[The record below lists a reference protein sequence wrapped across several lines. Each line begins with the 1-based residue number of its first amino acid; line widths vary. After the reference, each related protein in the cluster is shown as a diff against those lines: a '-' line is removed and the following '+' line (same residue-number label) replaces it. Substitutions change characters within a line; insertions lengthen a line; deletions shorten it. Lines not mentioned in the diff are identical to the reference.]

1 MYICFTGKSTF
12 STSISNWFDWEK
24 TSIYG
29 QQEQN
34 SAYVVDL
41 VIDDADIIQHFD
53 PHVIFKIVIT
63 QN

>member
-1 MYICFTGKSTF
+1 VRKLLFKITIGT
-12 STSISNWFDWEK
+12 
-24 TSIYG
+24 YG